1 MAQIGRKIA
10 ITYNNETYMLKFD
23 TEKKGV
29 YYNASISEYVSCK
42 ILKELGFNVQDV
54 ILGTYNGEK
63 VVACKIFSDNDNV
76 LNDFASIK
84 NSYSYKPRS
93 NGYGIE
99 LNEVLETIED
109 QNIIDKNKL
118 LEHFWEMFI
127 LDSLLANFDRH
138 NGNWGFLINQKKGI
152 VKIAPI
158 FDCASCLYPALS
170 EEKMQEF
177 IEDEEEKEIKERVFI
192 FPNSAIKIDNLKINY
207 QIYINSLEN
216 KDLNNALISIFNK
229 IDINKINNCIDNLV
243 ISDIRK
249 NFYKKI
255 INARYTYIIKSAYQ
269 KLEYLNEIS
278 KNNKIEENTQSDD
291 DELEL

>member
-1 MAQIGRKIA
+1 MSLIRVDKLLANLNYGSRKEIKKLVSQKRVR
-10 ITYNNETYMLKFD
+10 IDETLVLKPEEKFD

-84 NSYSYKPRS
+84 NSYSYKPGS

-138 NGNWGFLINQKKGI
+138 NGNWGFAKGHTEYGENEKQTAI
-152 VKIAPI
+152 REVK
-158 FDCASCLYPALS
+158 
-170 EEKMQEF
+170 EETGLD
-177 IEDEEEKEIKERVFI
+177 IEIISDFSDDE
-192 FPNSAIKIDNLKINY
+192 IDENLKEMA
-207 QIYINSLEN
+207 EN
-216 KDLNNALISIFNK
+216 LLKG
-229 IDINKINNCIDNLV
+229 
-243 ISDIRK
+243 
-249 NFYKKI
+249 
-255 INARYTYIIKSAYQ
+255 
-269 KLEYLNEIS
+269 
-278 KNNKIEENTQSDD
+278 
-291 DELEL
+291 